1 MKVQATT
8 QNKIGQFVWSL
19 ARTLLVHKR
28 YVRKLTTLNVPADVL
43 EFNKG
48 MVCEAHNT
56 FFAAK
61 KHFVEDLVKM
71 TYPDFED
78 AVLMSVSP
86 SELERYYGTPNLFAI
101 YKNEYR

>member
-1 MKVQATT
+1 MTRRAISGNIWPKSNMKVQATT

-71 TYPDFED
+71 TYPDFE
-78 AVLMSVSP
+78 VLTAYENPTKSK
-86 SELERYYGTPNLFAI
+86 EIG
-101 YKNEYR
+101 